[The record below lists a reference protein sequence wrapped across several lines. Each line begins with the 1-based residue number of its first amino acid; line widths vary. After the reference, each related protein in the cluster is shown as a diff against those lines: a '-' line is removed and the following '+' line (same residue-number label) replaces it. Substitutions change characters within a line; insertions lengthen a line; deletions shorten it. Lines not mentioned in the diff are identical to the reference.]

1 MLAKRKF
8 RQSATWGFVN
18 SWTII
23 KFLNV
28 ICTFNERKNWYL
40 LCTPNASCR
49 HIGAINE
56 DARCALNR
64 VTSTRWKFS
73 CLYFEEMKHT
83 LGKLYAYILQNA
95 ANRARFG
102 ASCVKC
108 EPFLS
113 VTFAASAR
121 RGGGGVNLP
130 SLGPLAR
137 GTLLQQPTSSKTL
150 TFLPPAVMNRQF
162 IRRKAN

>member
-1 MLAKRKF
+1 MNAKIGIYF
-8 RQSATWGFVN
+8 AHQTQV
-18 SWTII
+18 
-23 KFLNV
+23 
-28 ICTFNERKNWYL
+28 
-40 LCTPNASCR
+40 R

-113 VTFAASAR
+113 VTFAASAGGW
-121 RGGGGVNLP
+121 GGGGVNLP
-130 SLGPLAR
+130 RA
-137 GTLLQQPTSSKTL
+137 
-150 TFLPPAVMNRQF
+150 
-162 IRRKAN
+162 

>member
-1 MLAKRKF
+1 MSEDDLEEEAHEHRARQSRGLCDSTHMLAKRKF

-83 LGKLYAYILQNA
+83 LGKL
-95 ANRARFG
+95 
-102 ASCVKC
+102 
-108 EPFLS
+108 
-113 VTFAASAR
+113 
-121 RGGGGVNLP
+121 
-130 SLGPLAR
+130 
-137 GTLLQQPTSSKTL
+137 
-150 TFLPPAVMNRQF
+150 
-162 IRRKAN
+162 